1 MQFLTP
7 SPKEVPARANEARA
21 HERTHFPER
30 AQENLNKRQDDRPT
44 LMVMAQLWP
53 FMQNSLTLSISC
65 KTALYLSISCK
76 TALYRQFHTKTAL
89 YCQIWPYIVNI
100 SSKPAL
106 FCQKLNNKR
115 FVQSFTW
122 RHSLQRPISV
132 RGLAIWMRP
141 IACVYI
147 PNFLSNI
154 SDVVNYPPYFID
166 RFKTIFWQCR
176 CMIRLAFHGPAVH
189 ARVPK

>member
-1 MQFLTP
+1 MRVSMQFLTP

-76 TALYRQFHTKTAL
+76 KALYRQFHAK
-89 YCQIWPYIVNI
+89 QPYIVKYGLI
-100 SSKPAL
+100 LSI
-106 FCQKLNNKR
+106 F
-115 FVQSFTW
+115 
-122 RHSLQRPISV
+122 RP
-132 RGLAIWMRP
+132 
-141 IACVYI
+141 
-147 PNFLSNI
+147 NQ
-154 SDVVNYPPYFID
+154 PYFVKSSFFICCTLGFSD
-166 RFKTIFWQCR
+166 RIVF
-176 CMIRLAFHGPAVH
+176 
-189 ARVPK
+189 